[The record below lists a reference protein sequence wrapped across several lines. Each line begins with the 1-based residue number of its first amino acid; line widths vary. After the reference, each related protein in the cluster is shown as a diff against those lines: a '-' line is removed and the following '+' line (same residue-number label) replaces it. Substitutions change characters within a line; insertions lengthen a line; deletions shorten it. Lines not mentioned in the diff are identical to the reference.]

1 MRGSIVEE
9 RRCLLHLHAQVACL
23 LSNTASSDALIFLID
38 SQKALVPLE
47 EWKGTIVL
55 EVEVQCSDD
64 DRLEPD
70 QLGAAHHP
78 SE

>member
-1 MRGSIVEE
+1 M
-9 RRCLLHLHAQVACL
+9 ACL
-23 LSNTASSDALIFLID
+23 PSDGASSLALLLLID
-38 SQKALVPLE
+38 AQKALVPLKE
-47 EWKGTIVL
+47 RKGTIVL
-55 EVEVQCSDD
+55 EVEVQRSDD